1 MRLPVVI
8 LGLFLWPLAAGPERA
23 VAESAPITF
32 HCSLDER
39 CAEILIAGDPF
50 ATLEPKPPPFCG
62 YGDPSLEY
70 DPASG
75 TLWLSYS
82 WLKALPSKGLLPWAP
97 KVDLGVST
105 HLTRSDDGGRSFRF
119 VTAVNRTTRTKH
131 PESGE
136 DGWMMHEV
144 STLLRKADGRWQV
157 LWLTYFDRIGKGP
170 ENRSD
175 FHFVRARAGRPESV
189 GPEAEP
195 WLGGRAAAAGFRVRH
210 RLSSLPEIS
219 DCVVL
224 TEPGLFARDGATYLA
239 AGCIVFAGGRQ
250 QRERVVLLRQS
261 AEGYRYLGE
270 LLDYPDAE
278 RLGAAH
284 LDQTDLAVSRSGEVI
299 LIVTPIRQGSGPKH
313 QGCMVYSVDD
323 LARARLRR
331 NGRGHAVPREVISAD
346 GNGLGRGLC
355 T

>member
-1 MRLPVVI
+1 
-8 LGLFLWPLAAGPERA
+8 
-23 VAESAPITF
+23 
-32 HCSLDER
+32 
-39 CAEILIAGDPF
+39 
-50 ATLEPKPPPFCG
+50 
-62 YGDPSLEY
+62 
-70 DPASG
+70 
-75 TLWLSYS
+75 
-82 WLKALPSKGLLPWAP
+82 
-97 KVDLGVST
+97 
-105 HLTRSDDGGRSFRF
+105 
-119 VTAVNRTTRTKH
+119 
-131 PESGE
+131 
-136 DGWMMHEV
+136 
-144 STLLRKADGRWQV
+144 
-157 LWLTYFDRIGKGP
+157 
-170 ENRSD
+170 
-175 FHFVRARAGRPESV
+175 
-189 GPEAEP
+189 
-195 WLGGRAAAAGFRVRH
+195 
-210 RLSSLPEIS
+210 
-219 DCVVL
+219 VL